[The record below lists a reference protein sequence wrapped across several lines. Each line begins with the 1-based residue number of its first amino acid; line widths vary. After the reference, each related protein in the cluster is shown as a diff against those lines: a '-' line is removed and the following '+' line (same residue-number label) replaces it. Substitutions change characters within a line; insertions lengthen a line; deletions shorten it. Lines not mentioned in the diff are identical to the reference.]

1 MTHIEIMKF
10 CQNHWSLLTTFIL
23 YARQAAPS
31 PPWNVRLVDGD
42 MEIAKPEAKIMNVQL
57 R

>member
-31 PPWNVRLVDGD
+31 PPSNVRPVDGG
-42 MEIAKPEAKIMNVQL
+42 METAKPEAEFMNVQL

>member
-1 MTHIEIMKF
+1 MTHIEIIKF
-10 CQNHWSLLTTFIL
+10 CQKYWSLLTTFIL

-31 PPWNVRLVDGD
+31 PPWIVRPVDGG